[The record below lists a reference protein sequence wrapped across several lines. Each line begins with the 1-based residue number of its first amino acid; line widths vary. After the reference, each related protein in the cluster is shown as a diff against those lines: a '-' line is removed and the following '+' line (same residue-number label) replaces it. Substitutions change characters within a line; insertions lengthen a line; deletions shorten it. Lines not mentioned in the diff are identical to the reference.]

1 MSEIVGVLY
10 TSHGAFTTTPSSD
23 WARIRAGRSYRED
36 VPVESQEEMD
46 AKWVRVLAAMQV
58 LRETLAILRPT
69 VLVII
74 GDDQEEC
81 FDFTNHPT
89 LAVYVGNEFTGR
101 IPRVFAGP
109 GGTPSMASV
118 PAAPALGTYV
128 LLGLLERGFDPAF
141 MMGLTE
147 PERGISHSIINPLA
161 FYTDYSIRT
170 LPVLLN
176 AYYAPQITARRS
188 VEVGRAL
195 GELLRGYPGD
205 ERIVVVGS
213 GGLWHTPG
221 RPKSWLNEE
230 FDRAALTYLAAGEVD
245 TWAKHFDGYSA
256 ADDPSQAIDVAA
268 RGVTGLPGVGGP
280 QFGTR
285 ETICWLAAA
294 AAAAGGKP
302 TVVDYVP
309 CYASPIGNGFAY
321 TKLLS

>member
-10 TSHGAFTTTPSSD
+10 TSHGAFTTVPSSE
-23 WARIRAGRSYRED
+23 WAAIRARRSYRDD

-46 AKWVRVLAAMQV
+46 AKWERILAAMGV
-58 LRETLAILRPT
+58 LREKLEALRPT
-69 VLVII
+69 VLVIV

-89 LAVYVGNEFTGR
+89 VAVYVGDEFTGR
-101 IPRVFAGP
+101 IPRAF
-109 GGTPSMASV
+109 GGSDGAPSMASV
-118 PAAPALGTYV
+118 PAAPALGTHV
-128 LLGLLERGFDPAF
+128 LCGLLERGFDPAF
-141 MMGLTE
+141 MTALPK

-161 FYTDYSIRT
+161 FYTDYAIPT
-170 LPVLLN
+170 LPLLLN

-188 VEVGRAL
+188 CEVGRAV

-221 RPKSWLNEE
+221 RPLSWLNEE
-230 FDRAALTYLAAGEVD
+230 FDRAALAYLEEGDVE
-245 TWAKHFDGYSA
+245 TWAKLFDGYSA
-256 ADDPSQAIDVAA
+256 GDDPSQAIDAA
-268 RGVTGLPGVGGP
+268 GRGVTGLPGVGGP

-294 AAAAGGKP
+294 AAAGGRP
-302 TVVDYVP
+302 AVVDYIP

-321 TKLLS
+321 AELAP